1 MSIHFS
7 LIYRIGVCLRELGE
21 RKRIY
26 WLIRLGV
33 HMSGGVW

>member
-1 MSIHFS
+1 MNIFS
-7 LIYRIGVCLRELGE
+7 RSIYRIGVCLRELGE

-33 HMSGGVW
+33 HLSGGVW